1 MGARTLEP
9 TCLVGPNRAR
19 AFSRHCGVEMRH
31 RAVGCEL
38 DAQRVIASP
47 TRCAL
52 GGWKAQEVLVRSY
65 QQVDAETI
73 ENVVL
78 HPTHRMV
85 SR

>member
-1 MGARTLEP
+1 L
-9 TCLVGPNRAR
+9 
-19 AFSRHCGVEMRH
+19 
-31 RAVGCEL
+31 
-38 DAQRVIASP
+38 
-47 TRCAL
+47 
-52 GGWKAQEVLVRSY
+52 KAQEVLVRSY

>member
-1 MGARTLEP
+1 
-9 TCLVGPNRAR
+9 
-19 AFSRHCGVEMRH
+19 MRH
-31 RAVGCEL
+31 RAVGWFARESNRTEL